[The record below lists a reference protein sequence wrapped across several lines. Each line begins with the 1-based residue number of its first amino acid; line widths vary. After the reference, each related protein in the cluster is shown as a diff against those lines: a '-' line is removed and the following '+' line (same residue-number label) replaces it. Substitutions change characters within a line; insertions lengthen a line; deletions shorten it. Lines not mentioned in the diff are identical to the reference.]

1 MPLVKRAVDF
11 LLKHTQDIV
20 VLHCTSTY
28 PTLPQNCNLRVITTL
43 LNTFPNLVI
52 GYSGHENGVSIAEA
66 AVVMGAS
73 VIEKHFTLDR
83 TMKGSGR
90 FSGHTCPH
98 MQPSMPFFTICSF
111 FCFLVVRPRRKLGTR
126 RSRAAR
132 RPRTQNRVSYGRRH
146 QESNGRR
153 RRCCKEAPKERGQQ
167 GCDSKGDGR
176 HLGHAVRQGP
186 GRWNPA
192 LRCRDCGR
200 EESFG

>member
-28 PTLPQNCNLRVITTL
+28 PTPPQNCNLRVITTL
-43 LNTFPNLVI
+43 LDTFPNLVI

-90 FSGHTCPH
+90 FSY
-98 MQPSMPFFTICSF
+98 
-111 FCFLVVRPRRKLGTR
+111 
-126 RSRAAR
+126 AA
-132 RPRTQNRVSYGRRH
+132 
-146 QESNGRR
+146 
-153 RRCCKEAPKERGQQ
+153 
-167 GCDSKGDGR
+167 
-176 HLGHAVRQGP
+176 
-186 GRWNPA
+186 
-192 LRCRDCGR
+192 
-200 EESFG
+200 